1 MGRQSQSPEVPTSC
15 EMREAVARVPFT
27 STSSSRYFLR
37 SARRNSGF
45 SMSISMGSSTV
56 PATSPTMVA
65 CAARLAA
72 VILNTRSDVFEI
84 LMHRVPASSKYWG
97 NPARRYRL
105 RALFRGHGIRVSS
118 VLTFR
123 SASER
128 AALRQPRVVKTHS
141 GAPEPQVSRP
151 PDGLSPR
158 ARRFRTTR
166 APATRPP
173 NPFRRC
179 WFPTDEKRILRGRRE
194 EARTRVA
201 RRASSPRPHGRT
213 HVCVRRYTTTRVPRP
228 ARADPRPPPPRF
240 RPKQR
245 LPKTSLAESPFRS
258 SRIE

>member
-158 ARRFRTTR
+158 ARRFRTTH

-179 WFPTDEKRILRGRRE
+179 WFPTLTKSAFFVVGVKKHAPASRAGRVHRGRM
-194 EARTRVA
+194 AGPTYAYVDTPP
-201 RRASSPRPHGRT
+201 RAFLGPHALT
-213 HVCVRRYTTTRVPRP
+213 P
-228 ARADPRPPPPRF
+228 APPPASGRNRGCRKPHS
-240 RPKQR
+240 PKAR
-245 LPKTSLAESPFRS
+245 SVPAE
-258 SRIE
+258 